1 MKQLI
6 VLSVIT
12 ILFLGCEI
20 SKGEDDKKSSSQ
32 QIVQNTVDQ
41 KGEEIHDEIEDVTNH
56 LTIADMEF
64 TLRATCANYLIPL
77 DRSPNSWANVRSTQP
92 NQLDHYI
99 VSDDA
104 IQIAKI
110 ESPDYFHFYGRNYV
124 IKHKD
129 TQKQQFIK
137 DHIDDNILLS
147 CKYKDNDGGIGQT
160 YKMFVPLK
168 VSKAWENTFTY
179 NKTKRNNHFV
189 MCSLLFF

>member
-99 VSDDA
+99 VSDVA

-110 ESPDYFHFYGRNYV
+110 ESSDYFHFYGRNYV

-147 CKYKDNDGGIGQT
+147 CKYKDNDGGIGPKQI
-160 YKMFVPLK
+160 
-168 VSKAWENTFTY
+168 
-179 NKTKRNNHFV
+179 TKLGARR
-189 MCSLLFF
+189 